1 MTFILRWPCVLV
13 LLVLVGV
20 CLLAGGGATIVLLNL
35 PIDLSALSPA
45 QRATLEDISWIE
57 VGLWFAAGLFFF
69 IAMVRLIRRTQ
80 AFWAWLLGFA
90 AFGGRW
96 ALAQQQ
102 GGGLVETVQSVD
114 VQTFTQP
121 QALIATPDG
130 TESQVV
136 IMAIILIVGLL
147 TLVIDGVDRAY
158 WERQAA

>member
-1 MTFILRWPCVLV
+1 MAFILRWPCVLV

-20 CLLAGGGATIVLLNL
+20 SLAAAGGAAVVLLNL
-35 PIDLSALSPA
+35 PVDLSILSPG
-45 QRATLEDISWIE
+45 QRATLGAITWLEA
-57 VGLWFAAGLFFF
+57 GLWLGAGIFFF

-90 AFGGRW
+90 CFGGRW

-136 IMAIILIVGLL
+136 IMAVILIVGLL